1 MPHGKE
7 STSSNGSV
15 VFWFFHD
22 FADHSLLAV
31 KIVVVEVLVH
41 VLEYLDPLEDVD
53 SFPWGIVVG
62 SILSILPFILT
73 ILILLSVKVVSVVAV
88 ATMSSISSPQK
99 STSIDKIPNYSQ

>member
-62 SILSILPFILT
+62 SILSILPIILT
-73 ILILLSVKVVSVVAV
+73 ILILSVIVVSVVAV
-88 ATMSSISSPQK
+88 ATMSRISAPQK